1 MKKKYWTQE
10 EKKILQG
17 LVDKIIQ
24 EEGPVKISEL
34 VAKIQSQE
42 QFKDR
47 SSFSVEKALKR
58 YTNWLDIFEK
68 EKKNRT
74 AKEAETLRILQLEKE
89 LIRAK
94 TEQKQT
100 EKRYK
105 TLLKESAFEEL
116 IKKQIQNIAALSP
129 VKTEVVSLRSIKKIH
144 ESAVLPISDI
154 HFAEKVSAEETQ
166 GLGGYGVGIA
176 LDRLQ
181 TIQDRVIDI
190 SYRILSEAYI
200 FDELWVL
207 GLGDWVSGYIH
218 PDLFRTAELPIV
230 EQSYVLA
237 LVLAQMIQ
245 SFAQVF
251 PVVHVRVLSG
261 NHPRLQK
268 EVYSKEKWVGWDYV
282 TGLFLKTLLQNQKN
296 VEVIPLKSFIDFVN
310 IKGYNFALLHGDEI
324 KMGGVMPY
332 YGITRA
338 MYRLESIEG
347 AKFRSE
353 LRKIQ
358 NGKQA
363 KSEISAEEIFKSA
376 KYLADYTV
384 MGHFHE
390 SSTLL
395 SENIIINGSVI
406 GPNEYSLGKG
416 LGGPPMQLFF
426 GVHPEKGKTW
436 QFTLKL
442 DRPVKSRFQIP
453 SELDLDL

>member
-1 MKKKYWTQE
+1 
-10 EKKILQG
+10 
-17 LVDKIIQ
+17 
-24 EEGPVKISEL
+24 
-34 VAKIQSQE
+34 
-42 QFKDR
+42 
-47 SSFSVEKALKR
+47 
-58 YTNWLDIFEK
+58 
-68 EKKNRT
+68 
-74 AKEAETLRILQLEKE
+74 
-89 LIRAK
+89 
-94 TEQKQT
+94 
-100 EKRYK
+100 
-105 TLLKESAFEEL
+105 
-116 IKKQIQNIAALSP
+116 
-129 VKTEVVSLRSIKKIH
+129 
-144 ESAVLPISDI
+144 
-154 HFAEKVSAEETQ
+154 
-166 GLGGYGVGIA
+166 
-176 LDRLQ
+176 
-181 TIQDRVIDI
+181 
-190 SYRILSEAYI
+190 
-200 FDELWVL
+200 
-207 GLGDWVSGYIH
+207 
-218 PDLFRTAELPIV
+218 
-230 EQSYVLA
+230 
-237 LVLAQMIQ
+237 
-245 SFAQVF
+245 
-251 PVVHVRVLSG
+251 
-261 NHPRLQK
+261 LQK

-324 KMGGVMPY
+324 KMGGGVMPY

-347 AKFRSE
+347 AKFRSK
-353 LRKIQ
+353 LREIQ

-363 KSEISAEEIFKSA
+363 KSEISGEEIFKSA

-426 GVHPEKGKTW
+426 GVHAEKGKTW